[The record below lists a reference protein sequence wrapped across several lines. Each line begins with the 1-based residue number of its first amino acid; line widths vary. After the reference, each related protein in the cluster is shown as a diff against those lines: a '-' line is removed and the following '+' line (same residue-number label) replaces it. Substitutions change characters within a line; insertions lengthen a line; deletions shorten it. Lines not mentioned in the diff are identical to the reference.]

1 MVAFSKNNIVI
12 LLIITATG
20 TSLAILSYQ
29 YSSLTAKEI
38 AEIASQEIRSNA
50 RIEAH
55 DLSELLSHDMQSI
68 TNNLR
73 SLAMTPMITGN
84 TSRFAQD
91 LINNAQ
97 NSTRTLTD
105 GYYLLNQR
113 GILIASSNSNN
124 YSLNRYNRLNLSSQ
138 KYFVVPKIT
147 NSPYYSSV
155 NESADTVP
163 RLYFSFPVLS
173 SQGQIEYGGSI
184 RETRTF
190 QGVIVAAVNV
200 NSLGRSLQNE
210 LSPEIIS
217 NVGLMDRNGV
227 FLYARNHQLIG
238 KNYLGTEFQST
249 IPKDIK
255 ETYNG
260 ILKSSLEG
268 KAGAED
274 ITLHGNTTTISYQ
287 PVVIEGKR
295 LWTLFIGSPHALT
308 SNVGLLIDQQKNFST
323 LAVVAIGAIAVGMAF
338 LILSW
343 NRRLAGAVDARTS
356 ELRRANESLLES
368 NRLLASANE
377 QLKVHDRMQNEF
389 INVAA
394 HELRTPIMP
403 ILGDAEYIENKFDKT
418 NENVGVDRETIGSII
433 RNAKRLDRL
442 ASDILDVTRIES
454 KSLKLNKE
462 EFDLSEVLSVC
473 VHDGKEQL
481 AIEDRASKSVKVEY
495 TPKNIPIRADK
506 GRIMQVISNLLGNAI
521 KFTTEGTI
529 SVEAIKKV
537 DQVIVSIKDTGPGID
552 PEIMPR
558 LFSKFVTRSEKGTGL
573 GLFISRSIINAHG
586 GRIWAENNINGVG
599 CTFMF
604 SIPRVGE
611 GKNNDDHE
619 TTLS

>member
-20 TSLAILSYQ
+20 TSLSILSYQ
-29 YSSLTAKEI
+29 YSSVTAKEI

-55 DLSELLSHDMQSI
+55 DLSELLSHDIQSI

-84 TSRFAQD
+84 TSRLPQD

-105 GYYLLNQR
+105 GYYLLNQH
-113 GILIASSNSNN
+113 GILVASSNSNN
-124 YSLNRYNRLNLSSQ
+124 YGLDRSNRLNLSSLE
-138 KYFVVPKIT
+138 YFVVPKTT

-155 NESADTVP
+155 NESANNIP

-173 SQGQIEYGGSI
+173 SQGQ
-184 RETRTF
+184 F
-190 QGVIVAAVNV
+190 QGVIVAAINV
-200 NSLGRSLQNE
+200 TSLGRSLQNE

-255 ETYNG
+255 ETYNE
-260 ILKSSLEG
+260 ILKTSLEG
-268 KAGAED
+268 KSGAED

-295 LWTLFIGSPHALT
+295 VWTLFIGSPHALT
-308 SNVGLLIDQQKNFST
+308 SNVGNLIDQQKNFST

-343 NRRLAGAVDARTS
+343 NRRLAGAVQARTS

-403 ILGDAEYIENKFDKT
+403 ILGDAEYIENKFDDM
-418 NENVGVDRETIGSII
+418 NENVGVDKETIASII

-462 EFDLSEVLSVC
+462 EFDLSEVLSLC
-473 VHDGKEQL
+473 VHDAKEQL
-481 AIEDRASKSVKVEY
+481 AVEDRSGKSVKVEY
-495 TPKNIPIRADK
+495 TPKNIPITADK
-506 GRIMQVISNLLGNAI
+506 GRIMQVISNLLGNAV
-521 KFTTEGTI
+521 KFTTVGSI
-529 SVEAIKKV
+529 SVEATRKV
-537 DQVIVSIKDTGPGID
+537 DEVIVSVKDTGPGID

-573 GLFISRSIINAHG
+573 GLFISRSIVNAHG
-586 GRIWAENNINGVG
+586 GKIWAENNTSGIGS
-599 CTFMF
+599 TFMF
-604 SIPRVGE
+604 SIPMVEE
-611 GKNNDDHE
+611 GKNNHDPE
-619 TTLS
+619 PKLS